1 MPSFVDLEAVS
12 KRFSWSSWQVS
23 VAVNYMCNL
32 IHLFRT
38 DVSCSLSSHVT
49 AASYVGRPAYVGR
62 VTATYVG
69 ELGLM

>member
-1 MPSFVDLEAVS
+1 M
-12 KRFSWSSWQVS
+12 S

-49 AASYVGRPAYVGR
+49 AASYVGYVGGA
-62 VTATYVG
+62 TATYVG

>member
-1 MPSFVDLEAVS
+1 M
-12 KRFSWSSWQVS
+12 S

-49 AASYVGRPAYVGR
+49 AASYVGRPAYVGG